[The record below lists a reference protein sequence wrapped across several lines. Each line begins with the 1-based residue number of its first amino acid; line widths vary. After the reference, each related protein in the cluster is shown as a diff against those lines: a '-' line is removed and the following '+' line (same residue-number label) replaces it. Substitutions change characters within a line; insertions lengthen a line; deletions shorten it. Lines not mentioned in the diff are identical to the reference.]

1 MGGMMTKD
9 AKCFKIILNDK
20 QNQIFLLQEEMI
32 LLNKNIKKNLNTR
45 KKRKKLII
53 KIKWIFLLS
62 VMLNEINNKRF
73 KNSKINNNGIFRLK
87 KNRNKLKL

>member
-1 MGGMMTKD
+1 
-9 AKCFKIILNDK
+9 
-20 QNQIFLLQEEMI
+20 MI